1 MEKRLFVAIALSIA
15 VLIGFNLLFQ
25 DTSPPPPEPKPR
37 TAETRIP
44 SATPEETPAVS
55 PESAP
60 AAEPTVT
67 PQPAPSES
75 VTEPPVEATANPAP
89 TTQAAPETV
98 TIDTALYTARLDN
111 RGGVL
116 RNFILKEYSEET
128 EDPLDLVPQ
137 GMPDDFPPFLSLATP
152 DDSTLE
158 QEINS
163 VHYEVS
169 ESDTETSAGQVRRV
183 QFLFQRTGL
192 KVEKVVSFLL
202 NKPYQM
208 QISCQVI
215 AGDRPVNAY
224 LRLGPGLTNHT
235 LVPTEANMLPPHAV
249 YLEGSS
255 ADTLQGPDVAEE
267 KEGMR
272 TITGP
277 LRWAGVQTKFFAA
290 IAIPY
295 RPFPAVEVV
304 NRIWLK
310 QTEATDELAM
320 PEPVTAH
327 IVSLICPAPPE
338 TPLTLYMGPKSY
350 RILSAMGL
358 DLTQVIDYGWFS
370 FLVKPLYYALLYVNS
385 FIPNWGWSIIVLT
398 FFITVAVFPL
408 RYIQMKSMKKMQNL
422 QPQIKAIQ
430 QKYKGQ
436 KSAEARQKM
445 NQEVMGLYKEHGVN
459 PMGGCLPLLI
469 QFPFLIAFYRMIELS
484 IEFWR
489 QPWIFWI
496 NDLSAKDPYYVT
508 PILMGATMI
517 IQMKQTPTAPGQ
529 DNKMQKQMMYL
540 MPVVFTFIFLNL
552 SSGVV
557 IYFLFS
563 NVFSWGLQKLVEN
576 VLPSFR
582 KSVNNRGKK
591 AAAKASSKK
600 K

>member
-15 VLIGFNLLFQ
+15 ILIGFNLLFQ
-25 DTSPPPPEPKPR
+25 SNQPPEQKKPIQK
-37 TAETRIP
+37 AETRTTP
-44 SATPEETPAVS
+44 ATPEQPPADATPAPSTGEPSVS
-55 PESAP
+55 GEPATPVTETEPAEIP
-60 AAEPTVT
+60 AAEPV
-67 PQPAPSES
+67 A
-75 VTEPPVEATANPAP
+75 A
-89 TTQAAPETV
+89 TQATPEIV

-111 RGGVL
+111 KGGVL
-116 RNFILKEYSEET
+116 RHFILKEYSQESEA
-128 EDPLDLVPQ
+128 PLDLIPQ
-137 GMPDDFPPFLSLATP
+137 DLPDDFPPFLSLAVP
-152 DDSTLE
+152 DDTNLE
-158 QEINS
+158 SEINS
-163 VHYEVS
+163 VHYEIQQD
-169 ESDTETSAGQVRRV
+169 ETETSSGKVTRVR
-183 QFLFQRTGL
+183 FTYQRTGL
-192 KVEKVVSFLL
+192 KVEKIVSFLV

-208 QISCQVI
+208 QTSCLVE
-215 AGDRPVNAY
+215 AGGQPVNAY
-224 LRLGPGLTNHT
+224 LRVGPGLTNHN
-235 LVPTEANMLPPHAV
+235 LIPTEGNMLPPHAV
-249 YLEGSS
+249 YFQDNSTE
-255 ADTLQGPDVAEE
+255 TLQGPDVADEQD
-267 KEGMR
+267 GQR
-272 TITGP
+272 IITGP

-295 RPFPAVEVV
+295 RAFPDAQVI
-304 NRIWLK
+304 NRVWVK
-310 QTEATDELAM
+310 QPENQLEE
-320 PEPVTAH
+320 PQVEPVTAH
-327 IVSLICPAPPE
+327 IVSLLLPSPPD
-338 TPLTLYMGPKSY
+338 TPITLYLGPKSY

-358 DLTQVIDYGWFS
+358 ELTQVIDYGWFS
-370 FLVKPLYYALLYVNS
+370 FLVKPLYYALLYVNN
-385 FIPNWGWSIIVLT
+385 FIPNWGWSIIILT

-408 RYIQMKSMKKMQNL
+408 RYMQMKSMKKMQKL

-517 IQMKQTPTAPGQ
+517 VQMKQTPTAPGQ

-582 KSVNNRGKK
+582 NTMNNRGKK
-591 AAAKASSKK
+591 AAAKSSKK